1 MLAWLAYLTVAVV
14 WGSTYFF
21 IALAL
26 ESFTPYG
33 IVAARFSVAALLALG
48 LGRLRREPWPPR
60 RELGHL
66 LVVGALLLGGS
77 NALVSYA
84 ELHVSTGLV
93 AVLAALVPLWLAVF
107 SMAKE
112 PLGPKGWAG
121 LLLGIAGVAVL
132 VWPSGGLRIHAGGL
146 AAMIAAP
153 LIWAWGTLHGKHF
166 VHGGGLMTNVGIQM
180 LTAAVIGLAVAPLSG
195 GYLRGPLTQKAI
207 WSVAYL
213 ALFGSLL
220 AFSAYIYLAKAW
232 PPAKMGTYAYL
243 NPLVAVLL
251 GSLVLHEAF
260 GFREILGMAVILI
273 AVALVQLRGKTA
285 DHACRNQSAFL
296 NSRHATAPST
306 SSASPAIQGI
316 QGRAR

>member
-14 WGSTYFF
+14 WGSTYFA
-21 IALAL
+21 IALGLA
-26 ESFTPYG
+26 SFTPYG
-33 IVAARFSVAALLALG
+33 MVAARFSVAAVLALG
-48 LGRLRREPWPPR
+48 LGRLRGEAWPPR
-60 RELGHL
+60 REVVHL
-66 LVVGALLLGGS
+66 MVVGALLLGGS

-107 SMAKE
+107 SMAKA

-121 LLLGIAGVAVL
+121 IALGIAGVAVL
-132 VWPSGGLRIHAGGL
+132 VWPSGGLRIHPGGL
-146 AAMIAAP
+146 AAMVAAP

-180 LTAAVIGLAVAPLSG
+180 LTAALIGLAVAPLSG
-195 GYLRGPLTQKAI
+195 GFLRGALTAKAL
-207 WSVAYL
+207 WAVGYL

-251 GSLVLHEAF
+251 GSLILHEAF
-260 GFREILGMAVILI
+260 GLREILGMTIILA
-273 AVALVQLRGKTA
+273 AVALVQLRQTPTTGK
-285 DHACRNQSAFL
+285 L
-296 NSRHATAPST
+296 PSE
-306 SSASPAIQGI
+306 S
-316 QGRAR
+316 

>member
-14 WGSTYFF
+14 WGSTYFA
-21 IALAL
+21 IALGL

-33 IVAARFSVAALLALG
+33 MVAARFSVAAVLALAV
-48 LGRLRREPWPPR
+48 GRLCREPWPPL
-60 RELGHL
+60 REVGHL
-66 LVVGALLLGGS
+66 MVVGALLLGGS

-84 ELHVSTGLV
+84 ELHVSSGLA

-107 SMAKE
+107 SMATE

-121 LLLGIAGVAVL
+121 LALGLAGVAVL

-146 AAMIAAP
+146 AALVAAP

-166 VHGGGLMTNVGIQM
+166 VHGGGLLTNVGIQM
-180 LTAAVIGLAVAPLSG
+180 LTAAVIGLAAAPLTG
-195 GYLRGPLTQKAI
+195 GYLRGPITPKALFA
-207 WSVAYL
+207 VGYL

-251 GSLVLHEAF
+251 GSAILHEAF
-260 GFREILGMAVILI
+260 GLREILGMTIILA
-273 AVALVQLRGKTA
+273 AVALVQLRAKAGPKA
-285 DHACRNQSAFL
+285 SA
-296 NSRHATAPST
+296 
-306 SSASPAIQGI
+306 
-316 QGRAR
+316 

>member
-14 WGSTYFF
+14 WGSTYFA
-21 IALAL
+21 IALGL

-33 IVAARFSVAALLALG
+33 MVAARFSVAAVLALSM
-48 LGRLRREPWPPR
+48 GRLRREPLPPL
-60 RELGHL
+60 REVGHL
-66 LVVGALLLGGS
+66 MVVGALLLGGS

-84 ELHVSTGLV
+84 ELHVSSGLA

-107 SMAKE
+107 SMATE

-121 LLLGIAGVAVL
+121 IALGLAGVVVL

-146 AAMIAAP
+146 AALVAAP

-166 VHGGGLMTNVGIQM
+166 VHGGGLLTNVGIQM
-180 LTAAVIGLAVAPLSG
+180 LTAALIGLAAAPLLG
-195 GYLRGPLTQKAI
+195 GYLRGPMTPKALFA
-207 WSVAYL
+207 VGYL

-251 GSLVLHEAF
+251 GSVVLHEAF
-260 GFREILGMAVILI
+260 GLREILGMTVILA
-273 AVALVQLRGKTA
+273 AVALVQLRGKVA
-285 DHACRNQSAFL
+285 GEAH
-296 NSRHATAPST
+296 
-306 SSASPAIQGI
+306 
-316 QGRAR
+316 

>member
-14 WGSTYFF
+14 WGSTYFA
-21 IALAL
+21 IALGL

-33 IVAARFSVAALLALG
+33 MVAVRFSVAAVLALAV
-48 LGRLRREPWPPR
+48 GRLRREPWPPL
-60 RELGHL
+60 REAGHL
-66 LVVGALLLGGS
+66 MVVGALLLGGS

-84 ELHVSTGLV
+84 ELHVSSGLA

-107 SMAKE
+107 SMATE

-121 LLLGIAGVAVL
+121 LALGLAGVAVL

-146 AAMIAAP
+146 VALVAAP

-180 LTAAVIGLAVAPLSG
+180 LTAAVIGLAAAPLTG
-195 GYLRGPLTQKAI
+195 GYLRGPVTLKALFA
-207 WSVAYL
+207 VGYL

-251 GSLVLHEAF
+251 GSVILHEAF
-260 GFREILGMAVILI
+260 GLREILGMSIILA
-273 AVALVQLRGKTA
+273 AVALVQLRG
-285 DHACRNQSAFL
+285 
-296 NSRHATAPST
+296 
-306 SSASPAIQGI
+306 
-316 QGRAR
+316 RAVLAVE